1 MKLNIGYV
9 GLSHLGI
16 NSAIAASMRGF
27 SVICFD
33 RDFNLISSLKK
44 KKKFLFMKKNAFNLK
59 KKLIILNLPTI

>member
-44 KKKFLFMKKNAFNLK
+44 KKFLFMKKML
-59 KKLIILNLPTI
+59 